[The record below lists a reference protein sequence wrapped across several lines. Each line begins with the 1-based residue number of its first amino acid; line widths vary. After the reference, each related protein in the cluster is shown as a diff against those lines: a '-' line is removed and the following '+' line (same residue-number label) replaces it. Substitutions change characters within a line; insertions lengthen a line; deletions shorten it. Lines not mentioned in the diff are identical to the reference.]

1 MASSKTRGE
10 TSDLNTAL
18 SEAEAEE
25 LGLATLEQKYSA
37 QMRQIFPTKIDL
49 PWLTLKTQ
57 IDQQIDLRPE
67 FQRRDRWNDEKR
79 SRFIESVIMN
89 VPVPPVFLG
98 EERYG
103 QYVVLDGRQRLTAAY
118 RFLNNQLRL
127 EGLQVWSEL
136 NGLTYEEIKKKG
148 FAATIERRFLSAIL
162 LTRESSAE
170 VKYEVFDRLNTGGII
185 AGPMEVRNAIF
196 PGDFNALLHELSA
209 EVGFR
214 SLWAIPL
221 GQDPV
226 ALERN
231 VLYREMADLELVLRF
246 FALRVGTLQGMR
258 FKDRL
263 SDYMKERNALYRGA
277 PELRDQD
284 AIVFRRAIENCHT
297 VFGDD
302 AFKLQKEPNKRANR
316 SAPYA
321 DSVMQAL
328 ADCAEDLLN
337 PTAIAEIRKGFTELC
352 LKNHDF
358 RNAVEKGTNG
368 ESAIRNRITLARAV
382 VQSAT
387 AVHDPR
393 QTGGAL
399 KANRRVGK
407 TP

>member
-196 PGDFNALLHELSA
+196 
-209 EVGFR
+209 R
-214 SLWAIPL
+214 S
-221 GQDPV
+221 
-226 ALERN
+226 E
-231 VLYREMADLELVLRF
+231 E
-246 FALRVGTLQGMR
+246 
-258 FKDRL
+258 
-263 SDYMKERNALYRGA
+263 
-277 PELRDQD
+277 
-284 AIVFRRAIENCHT
+284 
-297 VFGDD
+297 
-302 AFKLQKEPNKRANR
+302 
-316 SAPYA
+316 
-321 DSVMQAL
+321 
-328 ADCAEDLLN
+328 
-337 PTAIAEIRKGFTELC
+337 
-352 LKNHDF
+352 
-358 RNAVEKGTNG
+358 
-368 ESAIRNRITLARAV
+368 
-382 VQSAT
+382 
-387 AVHDPR
+387 
-393 QTGGAL
+393 
-399 KANRRVGK
+399 RRVGK
-407 TP
+407 ECVQPCRSRWSPYH